1 MKHLLSILLLS
12 FFWSVMTF
20 AQTLSYKDPAA
31 IDTTGISKMAVVYQ
45 YVINTLDEDKKP
57 VSDTMKIV
65 LQIGD
70 ETCKWFPYERYI
82 AQKDSKFNPNDGIY
96 LETLMHAQTIFTD
109 NINGKIIGRETIG
122 SKCFETEE
130 AKTYQDWTLKNETG
144 KVLDYDCLNAICDF
158 RGKKWKVAYSED
170 VPISAGP
177 WKLGGL
183 PGLIMKAEDQDGIHS
198 FEAVEIFKDEAP
210 ITFDKYYTI
219 RMISLKGDTFKS
231 INFEKKTQKEMIAL
245 RKKVLGHKNYPQ
257 NPMMFVAPGGYREV
271 RYGDV
276 TDINV
281 IDGIVVL
288 DVAHKFQPIELK

>member
-31 IDTTGISKMAVVYQ
+31 VDTTGISKMAVVYQ

-70 ETCKWFPYERYI
+70 ETWKWFSYERFM
-82 AQKDSKFNPNDGIY
+82 AQKDSNFNPYDGIY

-109 NINGKIIGRETIG
+109 NVNGKIIGREAIG
-122 SKCFETEE
+122 SNCFETEE
-130 AKTYQDWTLKNETG
+130 EKTYQDWTLKNETE
-144 KVLDYDCLNAICDF
+144 KVLDYDCLKAICNF

-170 VPISAGP
+170 VPVSAGP

-183 PGLIMKAEDQDGIHS
+183 PGLIMKAEDEDGIHS

-210 ITFDKYYTI
+210 ITFDKYYTL

-231 INFEKKTQKEMIAL
+231 INFEKKTQKEIIAL
-245 RKKVLGHKNYPQ
+245 RKKVIGHKNYPQ
-257 NPMMFVAPGGYREV
+257 DPMMFVAPGGYREV
-271 RYGDV
+271 RYGEV
-276 TDINV
+276 NDITV
-281 IDGIVVL
+281 IDGVVVL
-288 DVAHKFQPIELK
+288 DVAHIFQPLEY